1 MPPKAKKLHENQY
14 LAGLWQLEG
23 AARIPLV
30 SLEIGRRQRNQR
42 IQTPERRGNV
52 VLTVFLA

>member
-1 MPPKAKKLHENQY
+1 MPPEAKKLHENQY

-30 SLEIGRRQRNQR
+30 SLEIDRRERKRARQNAR
-42 IQTPERRGNV
+42 TPW
-52 VLTVFLA
+52 

>member
-1 MPPKAKKLHENQY
+1 LHENQY

-23 AARIPLV
+23 ANEFRAYHGNWP
-30 SLEIGRRQRNQR
+30 
-42 IQTPERRGNV
+42 PERRGNV

>member
-1 MPPKAKKLHENQY
+1 MPRKAKKLHENQY

-23 AARIPLV
+23 ATRIPRV
-30 SLEIGRRQRNQR
+30 SWELAERSENER

-52 VLTVFLA
+52 VLAVFLA

>member
-30 SLEIGRRQRNQR
+30 SRELAGGSENER